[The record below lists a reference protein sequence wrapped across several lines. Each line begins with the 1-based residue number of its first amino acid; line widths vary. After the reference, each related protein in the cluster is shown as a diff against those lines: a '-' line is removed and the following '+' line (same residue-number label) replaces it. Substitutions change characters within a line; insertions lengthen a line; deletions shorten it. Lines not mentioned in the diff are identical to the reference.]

1 MAALTV
7 ALVLATGGPPASAEV
22 TVGGERAGSG
32 VARPGALEGR
42 VSARCWQDGL
52 QVLAIDD
59 FAAAEVGLELK
70 ELSLGLQGGGGKRSA
85 VIVPLADSLC
95 LLTISP

>member
-1 MAALTV
+1 MATLAIAL
-7 ALVLATGGPPASAEV
+7 ALASGSPPALAEV
-22 TVGGERAGSG
+22 TVGGERAAAS
-32 VARPGALEGR
+32 ALRPGALEGR

-59 FAAAEVGLELK
+59 FAAAEVGQQLK

>member
-1 MAALTV
+1 MAALTF
-7 ALVLATGGPPASAEV
+7 ALVMSASGAPALAEV

-59 FAAAEVGLELK
+59 FAAADVGLELK

>member
-1 MAALTV
+1 MAALAI
-7 ALVLATGGPPASAEV
+7 ALALASGGASALAEV
-22 TVGGERAGSG
+22 NVGGERAGG
-32 VARPGALEGR
+32 AAVRPGALEGR

-59 FAAAEVGLELK
+59 FAAAEVGQELK